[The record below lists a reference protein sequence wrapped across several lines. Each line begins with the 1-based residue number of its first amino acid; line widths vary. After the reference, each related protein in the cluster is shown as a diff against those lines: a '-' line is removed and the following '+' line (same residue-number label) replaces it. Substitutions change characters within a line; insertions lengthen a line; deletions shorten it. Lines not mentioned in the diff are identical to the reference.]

1 MSSNLLARRSV
12 KTTNLRIKT
21 IVFSATSSLPSP
33 VHRRTTE
40 TVGKTKRLKTNISKR
55 VHQ

>member
-21 IVFSATSSLPSP
+21 IVFSATSSLPSH